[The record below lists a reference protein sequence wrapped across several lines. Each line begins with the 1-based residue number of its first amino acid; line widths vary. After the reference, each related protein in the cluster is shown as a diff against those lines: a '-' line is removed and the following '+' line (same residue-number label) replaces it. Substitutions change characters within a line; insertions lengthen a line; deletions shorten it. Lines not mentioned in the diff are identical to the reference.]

1 MSQLISV
8 QLSLELPQLGSRLG
22 QLYLKNELTDVTI
35 SCPNGELMAHKLIL
49 SAVSHYFRTQFIK
62 SNKSQNFVLIFADIC
77 VEDIKTIVDII
88 YFGKQLIPNN
98 RSENLIKIA
107 KRLGINLI
115 SSNKFG
121 GKRRPNFNQINN
133 NIVNSMTVR
142 SAHQNSFT
150 KSGQQF
156 DEKNDKLVI
165 NEAENDI
172 SFEESYGIRNYD

>member
-1 MSQLISV
+1 MSELISV
-8 QLSLELPQLGSRLG
+8 ELSAELPELGLRLG
-22 QLYLKNELTDVTI
+22 QLYLKKELTDVTI

-49 SAVSHYFRTQFIK
+49 SAVSYYFRTQFIK
-62 SNKSQNFVLIFADIC
+62 SNKSHNSVLIFADIC

-107 KRLGINLI
+107 KRFGINLI

-121 GKRRPNFNQINN
+121 DKRRPNCNQIN
-133 NIVNSMTVR
+133 NIVNSMNVR
-142 SAHQNSFT
+142 PAHQNSFT

-156 DEKNDKLVI
+156 DEQIDKLVI

-172 SFEESYGIRNYD
+172 SFEEFYGITNYD